1 MKTGLPI
8 LGSVAQLTGV
18 VVTAIVTFGTDMDVT
33 YAVPLGV
40 FAGALAVFFVSLSE
54 GRQEGRQ
61 EGHQAPPSAY
71 QARLARLK
79 QITRYPAE

>member
-1 MKTGLPI
+1 MKTGLSI
-8 LGSVAQLTGV
+8 LKGALPNSVAQITGV
-18 VVTAIVTFGTDMDVT
+18 VVTAIVTFGTDLDVT

-54 GRQEGRQ
+54 VREV
-61 EGHQAPPSAY
+61 PPSAY

-79 QITRYPAE
+79 QITRYPAEWN

>member
-1 MKTGLPI
+1 MKTGFPI

-54 GRQEGRQ
+54 GRQEG
-61 EGHQAPPSAY
+61 HQAPPSAY